1 MCIVVGS
8 LVVGEKEAKGFEK
21 FLWERD
27 RCSDNAMEEKG
38 ERRRRE
44 RGLYKNPGVEPVE
57 KRRILIFGQQVKWVS

>member
-38 ERRRRE
+38 ETRRRE
-44 RGLYKNPGVEPVE
+44 KEACRKIQEWSLWRRGGY
-57 KRRILIFGQQVKWVS
+57 